1 MYNDNLETAINST
14 HNNIMHSN
22 YEIMK
27 QIFNKNN
34 ICMMLDRNISPSDYV
49 SKVMEK
55 IKNGRNSDLNIRSVI
70 EKKDIDI
77 IDFLIKIGAKIKYMS
92 SGTTGHFFQGTIYD
106 YPGKSTRKRICSF
119 ALKVSAYTKN
129 TNYKSIYELTR
140 PENAEINMLNILSE
154 FVLEN
159 KTSHLI
165 LPIQTFYSDITPFI
179 KMYKENFIKKDSDKN
194 GKYKEFVSRF
204 EKGIIED
211 KVSILICELANGGDF
226 LKFVKNNK
234 NKLSSL
240 HWKVFIFQILSVL
253 SVIQNRYPEF
263 RHNDLKANNILVE
276 ITDPD
281 YENIKKDRFVYYR
294 INNINYKI
302 PDIGIILKI
311 WDFDFACIPKI
322 CENIKVHEK
331 WTHRINITSVK
342 NQYYDVHYF
351 FRTLISNSFFPD
363 IVLSKEKKYNDL
375 IKFIYSI
382 LPEEYYR
389 GEKVSRN
396 GRLLVDKEYTTPK
409 KIIENNDYFKE
420 FRQSNK

>member
-1 MYNDNLETAINST
+1 M
-14 HNNIMHSN
+14 
-22 YEIMK
+22 
-27 QIFNKNN
+27 
-34 ICMMLDRNISPSDYV
+34 
-49 SKVMEK
+49 
-55 IKNGRNSDLNIRSVI
+55 
-70 EKKDIDI
+70 
-77 IDFLIKIGAKIKYMS
+77 
-92 SGTTGHFFQGTIYD
+92 
-106 YPGKSTRKRICSF
+106 
-119 ALKVSAYTKN
+119 
-129 TNYKSIYELTR
+129 
-140 PENAEINMLNILSE
+140 
-154 FVLEN
+154 
-159 KTSHLI
+159 
-165 LPIQTFYSDITPFI
+165 
-179 KMYKENFIKKDSDKN
+179 
-194 GKYKEFVSRF
+194 
-204 EKGIIED
+204 
-211 KVSILICELANGGDF
+211 
-226 LKFVKNNK
+226 
-234 NKLSSL
+234 
-240 HWKVFIFQILSVL
+240 SVL

-281 YENIKKDRFVYYR
+281 YENIKKDRFVYYK
-294 INNINYKI
+294 INNINYKV

-409 KIIENNDYFKE
+409 KIIENNDYFSE

>member
-1 MYNDNLETAINST
+1 MYNDNLEINVNST

-106 YPGKSTRKRICSF
+106 YPSKSTRKRICSF

-194 GKYKEFVSRF
+194 GKYKEFVSRY

-281 YENIKKDRFVYYR
+281 YENIKKDRFVYYK
-294 INNINYKI
+294 INNINYKV

-409 KIIENNDYFKE
+409 KIIENNDYFSE

>member
-1 MYNDNLETAINST
+1 MYNDNLEINVNST

-106 YPGKSTRKRICSF
+106 YPSKSTRKRICSF

-179 KMYKENFIKKDSDKN
+179 KMYRENFIKKDSDKN
-194 GKYKEFVSRF
+194 GKYKEFVSRY

-281 YENIKKDRFVYYR
+281 YENIKKDRFVYYK
-294 INNINYKI
+294 INNINYKV

-409 KIIENNDYFKE
+409 KIIENNDYFSE